1 MNRLSNKIVL
11 VTGGTA
17 GIGRATAVRLA
28 EEGAT
33 VVFTGRNQAEADR
46 TLELVHATG
55 GAGAFLTHDV
65 TDESSWIATFAEIE
79 RRYSRLDV
87 LVNNAGSFF
96 IKPLADTSLA
106 DFHSLWTI
114 NVEGTFLGTKHA
126 FALMARNPKGG
137 SIVNVASLAGMVGLD
152 QCVAY
157 CSSKAGAI
165 MFSRAAAL
173 EGASLPQPI
182 RVNTVAPGPVWT
194 DMIARQYGDTEEMR
208 NFFSEDQPLKVL
220 GLPEDVANGILYLA
234 SDESRYV
241 TGIALTI
248 DGGRG
253 AD

>member
-1 MNRLSNKIVL
+1 MNRLHNKIAL
-11 VTGGTA
+11 ITGGTA

-33 VVFTGRNQAEADR
+33 VVITGRNQAEADK
-46 TLELVHATG
+46 TLALVHTAGGTG
-55 GAGAFLTHDV
+55 IFLTHDV
-65 TDESSWIATFAEIE
+65 TDESSWMAVIAEIE

-96 IKPLADTSLA
+96 VKPLADTSLA
-106 DFHSLWTI
+106 DFHGLWKI
-114 NVEGTFLGTKHA
+114 NVEGIFLGTKHA
-126 FALMARNPKGG
+126 FTLMGRNPNGG
-137 SIVNVASLAGMVGLD
+137 SIINVSSLAGLVGLD

-173 EGASLPQPI
+173 EGAALPHPI
-182 RVNTVAPGPVWT
+182 RVNSVAPGPVWT
-194 DMIARQYGDTEEMR
+194 DMIARQYGDTEDMR
-208 NFFSEDQPLKVL
+208 TYFSEDQPLKVL

-234 SDESRYV
+234 SDEARYV